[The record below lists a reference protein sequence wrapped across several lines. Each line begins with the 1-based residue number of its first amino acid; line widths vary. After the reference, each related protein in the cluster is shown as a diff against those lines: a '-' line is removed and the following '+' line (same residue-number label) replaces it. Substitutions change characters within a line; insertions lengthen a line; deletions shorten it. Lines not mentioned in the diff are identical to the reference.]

1 MQNAN
6 AIYAVDT
13 NRTATAKQLYAVGR
27 HFGKIHGSNAAEAF
41 RLAKVFSAIMMRF
54 NAEHADTPITHGDV
68 SKFFELDKVP
78 AKFVKAIKTKPKAS
92 KKPAASKKPT
102 VSEKPK
108 ASEKPTVSEKPT
120 ASEKPTVLVA
130 DQSVKDFAKRLDA
143 LASRQTKTENRV
155 ATLEAKM
162 ELMMAFLETNPDA

>member
-27 HFGKIHGSNAAEAF
+27 HFGKIHGSTAAEAF
-41 RLAKVFSAIMMRF
+41 RLAKVFSAIMLRF

-78 AKFVKAIKTKPKAS
+78 AKFVKAIKTKTKPETS
-92 KKPAASKKPT
+92 KKSTTSEKPAASKKST
-102 VSEKPK
+102 T
-108 ASEKPTVSEKPT
+108 SEKPTVS
-120 ASEKPTVLVA
+120 VA
-130 DQSVKDFAKRLDA
+130 DQSVKDFAARLQA
-143 LASRQTKTENRV
+143 LADRQTKTEKRV
-155 ATLEAKM
+155 ASLEAKM